1 MTSNDLRRPQN
12 QNVLTLARYHEETV
26 NFKRAALN
34 DDNGGLVITEDPRL
48 TCYSENVVSETAIK
62 EGQKYSK

>member
-1 MTSNDLRRPQN
+1 MTSGDLKIRTF
-12 QNVLTLARYHEETV
+12 LTSLARYHEETV

-48 TCYSENVVSETAIK
+48 ICYSENVVSETAIQ
-62 EGQKYSK
+62 EGQ